1 MNLVEIEKI
10 VANLEQRLLRNS
22 NSYSAGL
29 IKSSF
34 RGSGLQ
40 FKEHQVYTHGDDVR
54 FIDWK
59 LSARSTQTFVKTFEE
74 ERNVEI
80 VILLDLTPTL
90 LLGHMGK
97 SKLYASIEICAL
109 MYLLA
114 AKTHDLVKLVLMQ
127 DENQIELPIK
137 SGKEGIIQMISS
149 LERLHILNE
158 QGNINTNYNF
168 VPILDENKRQSIIR
182 SYVAKKKEVILLTDF
197 HYFNTFEGLNKLLGY
212 RNFHCFRV
220 VCDLDEVDQ
229 MPFSFNATNLR
240 SRKNQFIFGKVIKEK
255 DQVLPIKRWKR
266 ISVHDR
272 YLELFIKELI

>member
-1 MNLVEIEKI
+1 MNLIEIEKI

-34 RGSGLQ
+34 KGSGLQ
-40 FKEHQVYTHGDDVR
+40 FKEHQVYAHGDDVR

-59 LSARSTQTFVKTFEE
+59 LSARSSQTFVKTFEE

-97 SKLYASIEICAL
+97 SKLYAIIEICAL

-114 AKTHDLVKLVLMQ
+114 SKTQDLVKIVYMQ
-127 DENQIELPIK
+127 DGKQVELPAK
-137 SGKEGIIQMISS
+137 SGKEGIILMISS
-149 LERLHILNE
+149 LERMNILTE
-158 QGNINTNYNF
+158 QGRVNTHFNF
-168 VPILDENKRQSIIR
+168 QPVLDVNKRQSIIR

-197 HYFNTFEGLNKLLGY
+197 HYFEDFEGLNKLLAH
-212 RNFHCFRV
+212 RNFHCFRI

-229 MPFSFNATNLR
+229 MPFSFNAKNL
-240 SRKNQFIFGKVIKEK
+240 KTQKKQFIFGKVKKDK
-255 DQVLPIKRWKR
+255 DQNLPLKRWKR
-266 ISVHDR
+266 VSVHDR
-272 YLELFIKELI
+272 YLEKFIKELI